1 MLLGCLL
8 HTVTGLGVYWHR
20 RLPPLGRAAFE
31 RALAVGSVAAYVF
44 EAAPITIEIVSLL
57 AVVAPPV
64 GQLPV
69 GLADARVVIP
79 VGDGQQLDTT
89 PHRDLRERL

>member
-1 MLLGCLL
+1 MGSI
-8 HTVTGLGVYWHR
+8 
-20 RLPPLGRAAFE
+20 AAHM
-31 RALAVGSVAAYVF
+31 F
-44 EAAPITIEIVSLL
+44 EAALITIEIVSLL

-64 GQLPV
+64 GQVPV

-89 PHRDLRERL
+89 PHLDLCERL

>member
-1 MLLGCLL
+1 MQRSIGPSR
-8 HTVTGLGVYWHR
+8 W
-20 RLPPLGRAAFE
+20 
-31 RALAVGSVAAYVF
+31 GSVAAHMF

-89 PHRDLRERL
+89 PHLDLCERL